1 MVCRI
6 AARILQTL
14 SVLALLG
21 HLSHRERQEALGRC
35 LAVHKGAFGAA
46 CKNPDLWLT
55 QVGGVFSVAGIVAE
69 AFAEAGVE
77 ARLVSALGKVRH
89 TAEVCHTEAC
99 KTLLALLGM

>member
-1 MVCRI
+1 MKSEEVRS
-6 AARILQTL
+6 AASGTDSTSSVTL
-14 SVLALLG
+14 RVPRG
-21 HLSHRERQEALGRC
+21 EG
-35 LAVHKGAFGAA
+35 VFGAA

-89 TAEVCHTEAC
+89 TAEVCHAEAC